1 MILLGLLWWA
11 GEGNVQREIFMG
23 DRDWLTATAD
33 DLVAGAWAASTES
46 GAMFAEPLTAVD
58 RLEGFARSFLLAA
71 IRIAGDNGQPA
82 SWCTRY
88 RDALAAGVDPTHA
101 DAWPLQT
108 DHGQVTVEATAIA
121 VALHLSRQWIW
132 DQLDEVVQQR
142 LLDWLQGD
150 HWSADNNHVL
160 FGALCQAFCLR
171 EGRDVEATPIWAA
184 LDRIEEWYV
193 GDGWYTDGDGRRFD
207 HYNAWTFHLYP
218 FWLLDLLDPEGDS
231 TAARRELYRQRLR
244 TFCDGYRHLFADDG
258 SVVAM
263 GRSLIYR
270 FGVLAPFW
278 MAELEGC
285 SPLAPGQTGA
295 LARRNVQHFVERGA
309 VVDGL
314 LSLGWHGPHTSVLQS
329 YNTTGSPLWAAK
341 GFLGLLLPAENR
353 AWVDPPETRM
363 VTAGPVVHAG
373 PQWLTYF
380 HEGDG
385 IVRLLNMGSDGHP
398 TVDDPLYRRS
408 LYSSATLPCL
418 ELGWADQS
426 IAPIGSRHLGRTSGV
441 VRPDSGA
448 QQVRWL
454 AQGRE
459 VVVDHAV
466 AIVEGVEL
474 HVARCTG
481 VVGIPM
487 AVGGWHAPDGL
498 PSSLSV
504 LRHDGLDARL
514 ENHENPSTALGPA
527 SMTRVVVTSHGNEL
541 RICWATA
548 LGAAVE
554 GMAELVADMDVQWRD
569 KGAVLAS
576 GSTEILAAFVTGHR
590 RWDPDS
596 AAQRVHHWS

>member
-1 MILLGLLWWA
+1 
-11 GEGNVQREIFMG
+11 
-23 DRDWLTATAD
+23 
-33 DLVAGAWAASTES
+33 
-46 GAMFAEPLTAVD
+46 
-58 RLEGFARSFLLAA
+58 
-71 IRIAGDNGQPA
+71 
-82 SWCTRY
+82 
-88 RDALAAGVDPTHA
+88 
-101 DAWPLQT
+101 
-108 DHGQVTVEATAIA
+108 
-121 VALHLSRQWIW
+121 
-132 DQLDEVVQQR
+132 
-142 LLDWLQGD
+142 
-150 HWSADNNHVL
+150 
-160 FGALCQAFCLR
+160 
-171 EGRDVEATPIWAA
+171 
-184 LDRIEEWYV
+184 
-193 GDGWYTDGDGRRFD
+193 
-207 HYNAWTFHLYP
+207 
-218 FWLLDLLDPEGDS
+218 
-231 TAARRELYRQRLR
+231 
-244 TFCDGYRHLFADDG
+244 
-258 SVVAM
+258 
-263 GRSLIYR
+263 
-270 FGVLAPFW
+270 

-363 VTAGPVVHAG
+363 VTVGPVVHAG

-426 IAPIGSRHLGRTSGV
+426 IAPIGGRHLGRTSGV